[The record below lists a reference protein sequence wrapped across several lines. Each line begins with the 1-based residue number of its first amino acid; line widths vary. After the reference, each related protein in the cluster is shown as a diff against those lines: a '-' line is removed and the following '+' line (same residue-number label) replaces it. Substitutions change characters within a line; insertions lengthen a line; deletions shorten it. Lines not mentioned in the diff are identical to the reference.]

1 MLSFRTQ
8 QVEALSLAL
17 IGDFERRIFDHA
29 CRCFPAAT
37 RPMSDGQ
44 LRELLRYGIERAMAH
59 GVRTERGASKYIN
72 LMFVFGRDFDRDPRL
87 PWAREIL
94 GGARV
99 HRDLSMIELLY
110 REGLAHQDDARGF
123 GGGGG

>member
-8 QVEALSLAL
+8 QVEALSLAA
-17 IGDFERRIFDHA
+17 IGDFEQRAFDHV

-37 RPMSDGQ
+37 RSMSDGQ
-44 LRELLRYGIERAMAH
+44 LRELLRHGIERAMAH
-59 GVRTERGASKYIN
+59 GVRTERDASKYIN
-72 LMFVFGRDFDRDPRL
+72 LMFVFGRDFDRDPEL

-94 GGARV
+94 DGARV

-110 REGLAHQDDARGF
+110 RDGLAHQADARGVD
-123 GGGGG
+123 GAGA